1 MKRTQRINRQLNI
14 KAISLAP
21 KVSVAPV
28 ALVLMLAILPALMVS
43 PAMPHTLVGAG
54 AWLGWL
60 GSGLVSVSLLLMVRE
75 PTVAAWF
82 GGLDRMLRWHHAL
95 GTLGYVA
102 LLAHPLAIAGEAL
115 PADPAAAWRMLSPFT
130 QSLPG
135 LLGWVALVSLIAGLA
150 STFAMRLRYSLW
162 RKLHATLGIGVLAGI
177 AHLLAVRGLST
188 GAWLV
193 IIPAIFALS
202 WRALR
207 ADLGGSARPY
217 EGSAVANLPG
227 RTTEAALKPLTVP
240 IQVVPGQFVMAAF
253 FEGPNYR
260 GCGEYH
266 PYTVSGTAPDGAL
279 TLSIKALGDC
289 TRNIQSLEPGVAA
302 RIQGPYGTFLVD
314 RIEVPELWIAGGIG
328 ITPFLALLRA
338 GPVTRPTEFIY
349 TYREATDAPCLA
361 ELAEH
366 YASQALLRFHPLT
379 LQENLSPLFE
389 LLEILP
395 DLAARHVYLCGPPPL
410 VEAINRKLGLRGVP
424 QRQIHFENFDFR

>member
-150 STFAMRLRYSLW
+150 STFAIRLRYSLW
-162 RKLHATLGIGVLAGI
+162 RNLHATLGIGVLAG
-177 AHLLAVRGLST
+177 
-188 GAWLV
+188 
-193 IIPAIFALS
+193 
-202 WRALR
+202 
-207 ADLGGSARPY
+207 SARPY
-217 EGSAVANLPG
+217 EVSAVANLPG
-227 RTTEAALKPLTVP
+227 RITEAALKPLTVP